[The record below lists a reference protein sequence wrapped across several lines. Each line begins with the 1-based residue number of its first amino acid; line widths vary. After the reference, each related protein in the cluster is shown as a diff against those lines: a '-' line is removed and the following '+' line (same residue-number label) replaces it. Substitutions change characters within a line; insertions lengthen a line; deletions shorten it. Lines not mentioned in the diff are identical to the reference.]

1 MVILIPFF
9 FLIEGSLSRKPK
21 WPKDPTKMLEEQSGR
36 TIEHSCGKK
45 HRTTIL
51 FYPGINPF
59 NSSEGEKL
67 QKHCTN
73 LVILDTERT
82 RMTGTTNI
90 DEVRARSV
98 SVVDG
103 GVINCDSCSKVE
115 EVEYC
120 CAGNRGRYTGEINEK
135 GKPHGNGSFVREG
148 DGGTPMIYVGTW
160 RHGERVGEGR
170 YYTNGRLLGNV
181 VWD

>member
-1 MVILIPFF
+1 MRWFLDSFF
-9 FLIEGSLSRKPK
+9 FLDWGESLPQADVAERSN
-21 WPKDPTKMLEEQSGR
+21 QNAGG
-36 TIEHSCGKK
+36 TIRPNNREKT
-45 HRTTIL
+45 RTTIL

-82 RMTGTTNI
+82 RMTGTTDI